1 MVIQKLK
8 LASSARFNFA
18 ASFDWGGARG

>member
-8 LASSARFNFA
+8 LASSARFNIA